1 MSLSV
6 SVYWSFRSPYS
17 YIVTPRLV
25 ALARDYDVVVDM
37 RIVHPAAIRNPAY
50 FKTMNPLARPYFLI
64 DSARVAQFHGLP
76 FRRPQP
82 DPIVQDKKTLQVASE
97 QPYVFRLG
105 RLGVAAVDAGRG
117 LAFCDE
123 VSRLLWDGETDNWH
137 QGDHLAKAAA
147 RAGVDL
153 GALDRAIE
161 ARPDEYDA
169 KLKDN
174 DLALRQA
181 GHWGVPTMVFE
192 GEPFFGQD
200 RFDVLLWRL
209 RQRDLQPRAE

>member
-97 QPYVFRLG
+97 QPHVFRLG

-123 VSRLLWDGETDNWH
+123 VSRLLWEGKTDNWH

-169 KLKDN
+169 KLEAN
-174 DLALRQA
+174 DVALRQA